1 MKKRLPALFLVIL
14 FLLTACSPATG
25 NGQDDGK
32 VTLTIMGKKTD
43 MEKDY
48 MQRIFQL
55 YEQSGRCHLRI
66 IGIDDADVSYD
77 TAIQEAFSSGEA
89 PDILFQFNYPGLNTL
104 NMKDQFV
111 HLETEEWVSDL
122 TDDAKAYC
130 QDSEGHLL
138 GLPFWENSVSGCY
151 YNKTILDS
159 LGLRPAATQAEFD
172 ALCQALKSIGY
183 TPLCWSFRSCH
194 WNYQFALDP
203 VFADN
208 PELLVRLN
216 KNEIAYADIPAVCDM
231 VNWLAGAEENGWFGE
246 GYADRNWEDLSHAI
260 ASGEC
265 VMINIWDT
273 WFDTDLE
280 KGGTYSKEDFALM
293 PVFMNTE
300 PSGTYEGGNLNM
312 MMVNKQ
318 GSHVEEALDFLSFCA
333 QSENYNKAFDGI
345 STVSCFK
352 GQTTNIQSDMVTNA
366 LGSISLHERAS
377 TANPK
382 IIGYTQQ
389 DMGTAVQ
396 KLFQGEVDAD
406 GCVALMDEYR
416 IAAARESGAEGF

>member
-1 MKKRLPALFLVIL
+1 MRKRLTSLFLVIL
-14 FLLTACSPATG
+14 FLLTACSSTSSDE
-25 NGQDDGK
+25 QDDGK
-32 VTLTIMGKKTD
+32 VTLTIMGKKSD

-48 MQRIFQL
+48 MQQIFQL
-55 YEQSGRCHLRI
+55 YEESGRCRLRI
-66 IGIDDADVSYD
+66 LYMDSEDASYD
-77 TAIQEAFSSGEA
+77 AAVREAFSSGEA
-89 PDILFQFNYPGLNTL
+89 PDILFHFNDSGLNTL
-104 NMKDQFV
+104 NVKEQFV
-111 HLETEEWVSDL
+111 CLDGEEWVSDL
-122 TDDAKAYC
+122 TDDTKEYC
-130 QDSEGHLL
+130 QDSAGHLL

-183 TPLCWSFRSCH
+183 TPLCWSFGTCH

-203 VFADN
+203 IFADD
-208 PELLVRLN
+208 PKLLVRLN
-216 KNEIAYADIPAVCDM
+216 KNEITYADIPAVWDM
-231 VNWLAGAEENGWFGE
+231 VNWLADAEEKGWFGE
-246 GYADRNWEDLSHAI
+246 GYADRNWEDLSHAM

-280 KGGTYSKEDFALM
+280 KDGLYSKEDFAMM

-300 PSGTYEGGNLNM
+300 PYGTYEGGNLNM

-318 GSHVEEALDFLSFCA
+318 GNHVEEALEFLSFCA
-333 QSENYNKAFDGI
+333 KSENYNIAFDGI
-345 STVSCFK
+345 STVNCFK
-352 GQTTNIQSDMVTNA
+352 GQTTNIQSDMVTEA
-366 LGSISLHERAS
+366 FVSISLQERAS

-382 IIGYTQQ
+382 IIGYSQQ
-389 DMGTAVQ
+389 EMGAAVQ
-396 KLFQGEVDAD
+396 KLFQGEVDVA

-416 IAAARESGAEGF
+416 IAAARKLGTEGF